1 MPDLISVSL
10 EHCSQ
15 FNKEEQLLCLTTLS
29 NLTELNLSFC
39 RSLQTPNQLSF
50 ISRFSNL
57 SYINISGCQAI
68 GQTFVTEMSSLMNL
82 RHLEL
87 KGVRTTSAS
96 LSIFTTLTN
105 ITYLDFTRCPRIMT
119 EAIDYLSKLTNLTFL
134 SLAGC
139 DQLSANC
146 FQNLT
151 NLTNLLTL
159 DVGFCKLA
167 AGLSHISNFS
177 NLTWLSLWKNRVT
190 NDTLRS
196 YAKLTNLTY
205 LDLGE
210 TTINAGGLVHLTPF
224 KNLRY
229 LDLRQTHITEEKARE
244 ELKDLFIPDLYCLPK
259 EDGN

>member
-1 MPDLISVSL
+1 
-10 EHCSQ
+10 
-15 FNKEEQLLCLTTLS
+15 
-29 NLTELNLSFC
+29 
-39 RSLQTPNQLSF
+39 
-50 ISRFSNL
+50 
-57 SYINISGCQAI
+57 
-68 GQTFVTEMSSLMNL
+68 MSSITSL

-87 KGVRTTSAS
+87 KGVRISSAC
-96 LSIFTTLTN
+96 LSIFTILTN

-119 EAIDYLSKLTNLTFL
+119 ESIDYLSKLNNLTFL

-151 NLTNLLTL
+151 NLTNLRSLN
-159 DVGFCKLA
+159 VGYCKLA

-177 NLTWLSLWKNRVT
+177 NLTYLSLWKNRVT

-196 YAKLTNLTY
+196 YSRLTDLIH
-205 LDLGE
+205 LDLGK
-210 TTINAGGLVHLTPF
+210 TTINAGGLIHLTNF

-244 ELKDLFIPDLYCLPK
+244 ELKDLFIPDLLCLTQ
-259 EDGN
+259 EGGGN